1 MPTKLKEKCHIYAC
15 NATFLLTLCHI
26 MEKNEIYSHDTLDF
40 VKVAVSFC
48 STLEQAGEA
57 ARDEFVS
64 KMLKIIPLLYL
75 KAQLLNCPEC
85 EGELLPAPQVSEED
99 YNFVLGNVKA
109 LLQDDDEYLAV
120 TNPDDLQTEETQWK
134 SVAEHLADVYQPVR
148 NFLAVYQDGLEE
160 CMQDAL
166 WVLVHEFRDF
176 WGQELADAMARLHHI
191 ETNHIE
197 YPEEDYA

>member
-1 MPTKLKEKCHIYAC
+1 MEREKEIYA
-15 NATFLLTLCHI
+15 
-26 MEKNEIYSHDTLDF
+26 HDTLDF

-48 STLEQAGEA
+48 STLEQANEA

-64 KMLKIIPLLYL
+64 RMLKITPLLYL
-75 KAQLLNCPEC
+75 KAQLLACGEC
-85 EGELLPAPQVSEED
+85 EGELLPAPHVTEED
-99 YNFVLGNVKA
+99 YNFVLGNAKA
-109 LLQDDDEYLAV
+109 LLGDDDEYLAV
-120 TNPDDLQTEETQWK
+120 TDPDDLQTEYTQWR

-148 NFLAVYQDGLEE
+148 NFLAVYQEGLED

-176 WGQELADAMARLHHI
+176 WGQELVNALARLHYI
-191 ETNHIE
+191 ETKHFE